1 MMTLITCEDSSG
13 NKYQVT
19 VNRKYVEYIVPF
31 QQVHSCQS
39 KNTPPMPKSK
49 LHVVAMASGKKWYVS
64 AEQAMILSE
73 NT

>member
-19 VNRKYVEYIVPF
+19 VNRKYVEYIVP
-31 QQVHSCQS
+31 QRQVQP
-39 KNTPPMPKSK
+39 TFPKSK
-49 LHVVAMASGKKWYVS
+49 LHVVAMASGKKWCVS

>member
-19 VNRKYVEYIVPF
+19 VNRKYVEYIVPQ
-31 QQVHSCQS
+31 QQVQP
-39 KNTPPMPKSK
+39 TMPRSK